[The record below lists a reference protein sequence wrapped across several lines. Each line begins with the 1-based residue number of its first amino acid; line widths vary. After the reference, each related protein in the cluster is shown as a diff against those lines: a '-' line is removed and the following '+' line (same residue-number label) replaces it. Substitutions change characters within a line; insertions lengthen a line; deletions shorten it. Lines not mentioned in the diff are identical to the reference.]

1 VIAVVDYGAGN
12 VRSVV
17 NALASL
23 GYDTRVTS
31 SPQQVLAARAIV
43 FPGVGAAAD
52 TMRSLRRLGLD
63 DALRQVVACDYP
75 LLAICVGLQ
84 VLFTATEEG
93 GWSECLDIIPGLV
106 RRLPGGLKVPHMGW
120 NQVKQRWA
128 HPIFHGIPD
137 ESNFYF
143 VHSYYAD
150 PEQHGLVAGTTEYG
164 VTMCS
169 VLLRSRLVA
178 TQFHPEKSGQYG
190 LRMCDNFLR
199 LALTGVPDAFGTRAG
214 VG

>member
-1 VIAVVDYGAGN
+1 MIAVVDYGAGN

-17 NALASL
+17 NALVSL
-23 GYDTRVTS
+23 GYETHVTS
-31 SPQQVLAARAIV
+31 SPQEVLAARAIV

-52 TMRSLRRLGLD
+52 TMRSLGRLGLD

-93 GWSECLDIIPGLV
+93 GWSECLGIIPGLV

-120 NQVKQRWA
+120 NQVKQRCA
-128 HPIFHGIPD
+128 HPVFHGIPD
-137 ESNFYF
+137 GSNFYF

-150 PEQHGLVAGTTEYG
+150 PEQCGLVAGTTEYG

-169 VLLRSRLVA
+169 VLVRSRLVA
-178 TQFHPEKSGQYG
+178 TQFHPEKSGQCG
-190 LRMCDNFLR
+190 LRMYNNFLR
-199 LALTGVPDAFGTRAG
+199 LALAEVPDTFGTGAG